1 MATYAAVVDIT
12 DTNVQNLK
20 KFASVWGDI
29 RQGVEELGG
38 QITDAFAIL
47 GEHDFLI
54 LFEAPNSDCAF
65 QIAILVERY
74 GLDTQTLEL
83 MPVERFGELVED
95 R

>member
-12 DTNVQNLK
+12 DTHVQNVQ
-20 KFASVWGDI
+20 KFASIWGDI
-29 RQGVEELGG
+29 QREVEELDGH
-38 QITDAFAIL
+38 ITDAFAIL
-47 GEHDFLI
+47 GEHDFLV

-83 MPVERFGELVED
+83 KPVERFGELVND